1 MAHKSHGDS
10 HSQTLGI
17 LWISIGLLLIGLVA
31 FFSSRKGSD
40 TPVSDSVTDSL
51 TQILASRE
59 DSVYRHKT
67 YRQYPRQNLSHQ
79 HSQQLIDSNWYDN
92 SPTPARQPLSV
103 ELNSADSVTLQLL
116 HGIGPAYARR
126 IVNYRDRLGG
136 FVSTTQL
143 LEVYGFT
150 PDLLAH
156 ISPNLILDTGNI
168 RRIPINSIP
177 LKQLIRHPYI
187 EYYQARNIVSLRNQ
201 GVQFLTADDLRA
213 IPSMTDSTL
222 QRLLPYLDFS
232 DAATANNPSE
242 AQ

>member
-31 FFSSRKGSD
+31 IFSSRKGSD
-40 TPVSDSVTDSL
+40 TLVSDSVTDSL
-51 TQILASRE
+51 TQILAFHE

-67 YRQYPRQNLSHQ
+67 HRQYPPQNLSHQ

-92 SPTPARQPLSV
+92 RPTPARQPLSV

-143 LEVYGFT
+143 LEVYGFG
-150 PDLLAH
+150 PELWKKFGME
-156 ISPNLILDTGNI
+156 ILKVLSA
-168 RRIPINSIP
+168 P
-177 LKQLIRHPYI
+177 
-187 EYYQARNIVSLRNQ
+187 
-201 GVQFLTADDLRA
+201 
-213 IPSMTDSTL
+213 
-222 QRLLPYLDFS
+222 S
-232 DAATANNPSE
+232 DAASSPALTDATPE
-242 AQ
+242 